1 MTTATTGRPV
11 TAAAW
16 WQATRAY
23 SFPASIVTV
32 LLGTVLAGRGY
43 YSAAAEGRGNFDA
56 LAFALTLVGALLAHA
71 AGNVWNDYFDYRRGV
86 DTRPEHGSGVLT
98 GGLLSPAQMRAFG
111 TVLLA
116 GAAVCGL
123 LIVARRPAVVS
134 LVVPLALL
142 GAACALLY
150 TPTLKRFALGDLV
163 IMTAFGF
170 GLTLGAYAVQMP
182 VVSVAQAG
190 RILLLSL
197 PLTLLVD
204 AILHANNIRDA
215 ADDGASGVL
224 TLARALGTRNSAAF
238 QAVLVFGPLALVV
251 VFVLLRLIPPTA
263 LAVLLTTPLLAK
275 GFRTGD
281 VPFLAQ
287 AHLLFGL
294 LYALGV
300 AVLPLP

>member
-1 MTTATTGRPV
+1 MATATTGTPT
-11 TAAAW
+11 TAAVW

-23 SFPASIVTV
+23 SFPASIVPV
-32 LLGTVLAGRGY
+32 LLGTALAWRGY
-43 YSAAAEGRGNFDA
+43 GASERNFDA
-56 LAFALTLVGALLAHA
+56 LVFALTLVGALLAHA

-98 GGLLSPAQMRAFG
+98 GGLLTPSRMRAFG

-163 IMTAFGF
+163 IMIAFGL
-170 GLTLGAYAVQMP
+170 GLTLGAYGVQTP
-182 VVSVAQAG
+182 IVSAAQVG
-190 RILLLSL
+190 RVLLLSL

-224 TLARALGTRNSAAF
+224 TLARALGTRNSAAL
-238 QAVLVFGPLALVV
+238 QAVLVFGPVALVA
-251 VFVLLRLIPPTA
+251 VFVLLRLIPPSA
-263 LAVLLTTPLLAK
+263 LAVLLTVPLLVK

-294 LYALGV
+294 LYALGIV
-300 AVLPLP
+300 VLPRF

>member
-1 MTTATTGRPV
+1 MATATTEKPA
-11 TAAAW
+11 TAGVW

-23 SFPASIVTV
+23 SFPASIVPV
-32 LLGTVLAGRGY
+32 LLGAALAWRGY
-43 YSAAAEGRGNFDA
+43 GANLRNFDA

-71 AGNVWNDYFDYRRGV
+71 SGNVWNDYFDYRRGV
-86 DTRPEHGSGVLT
+86 DTRPEHGSGVLPQ
-98 GGLLSPAQMRAFG
+98 GLLTPAQMRAFG

-163 IMTAFGF
+163 IMTAFGL
-170 GLTLGAYAVQMP
+170 GLTLGAYGVQTP
-182 VVSVAQAG
+182 IVSAG
-190 RILLLSL
+190 QVGRVLLLSL

-215 ADDGASGVL
+215 DDDGASGVL
-224 TLARALGTRNSAAF
+224 TLARALGTQGSAVL
-238 QAVLVFGPLALVV
+238 QAVLVFGPVALVV
-251 VFVLLRLIPPTA
+251 VFAASRLIPPTA
-263 LAVLLTTPLLAK
+263 LAVLLTTPLLVK

-300 AVLPLP
+300 AVLPCF

>member
-1 MTTATTGRPV
+1 
-11 TAAAW
+11 
-16 WQATRAY
+16 
-23 SFPASIVTV
+23 
-32 LLGTVLAGRGY
+32 
-43 YSAAAEGRGNFDA
+43 
-56 LAFALTLVGALLAHA
+56 
-71 AGNVWNDYFDYRRGV
+71 
-86 DTRPEHGSGVLT
+86 
-98 GGLLSPAQMRAFG
+98 MRAFG

-163 IMTAFGF
+163 IMIAFGL
-170 GLTLGAYAVQMP
+170 GLTLGAYGVQTP
-182 VVSVAQAG
+182 IVSAAQVG
-190 RILLLSL
+190 RVLLLSL

-224 TLARALGTRNSAAF
+224 TLARALGTRNSAAL
-238 QAVLVFGPLALVV
+238 QAVLVFGPVALVA
-251 VFVLLRLIPPTA
+251 VFVLLRLIPPSA
-263 LAVLLTTPLLAK
+263 LAVLLTVPLLVK

-294 LYALGV
+294 LYALGIV
-300 AVLPLP
+300 VLPRF